1 MTEQTVLIIDDSGT
15 VRSHVKDILEAGG
28 SYRVLAA
35 KDGLEGYKL
44 LVSRPVDLILC
55 DVNMPGMNGIKL
67 LSLLRCRPEL
77 RDIPVIMLTADGDI
91 AQKVHALECG
101 AKDYLVKPFHD
112 VELVA
117 RVRVHVEVRVLQ
129 RALRQKNEELEK
141 LVNTDVLT
149 QLATRRHFMEV
160 AEVEMLRAVAADTS
174 LAVVMLDIDH
184 FKSINDRFGH
194 LMGDTVIRGVASVLR
209 ADLRERDVAGRFGGE
224 EFVLVLPETDMKGAV
239 TVAER
244 YRKRVEALTLHDY
257 LAAPVPSLNAGE
269 AQQRI
274 SQPGAVTEPTQ
285 VSISLGVAAYPQIAA
300 VQIEDLIHEADLA
313 LYQAKTSGRNRVCV
327 ARDEAG

>member
-1 MTEQTVLIIDDSGT
+1 MTGRTVLIIDDSGT

-44 LVSRPVDLILC
+44 LVSHPVDLILC
-55 DVNMPGMNGIKL
+55 DVNMPGLNGLKL
-67 LSLLRCRPEL
+67 LGLLRSRPEL
-77 RDIPVIMLTADGDI
+77 RDIPVIMLTSDDGI
-91 AQKVHALECG
+91 SQKVHALECG

-117 RVRVHVEVRVLQ
+117 RVRVHIEVRMLQ
-129 RALRQKNEELEK
+129 RELRRKNEELEK

-160 AEVEMLRAVAADTS
+160 AEVEMLRAIGTDTPV
-174 LAVVMLDIDH
+174 AVVMLDIDH

-209 ADLRERDVAGRFGGE
+209 ADLRDRDIAGRFGGE
-224 EFVLVLPETDMKGAV
+224 EFVLVLPETDTSGAV
-239 TVAER
+239 AVAER
-244 YRKRVEALTLHDY
+244 YRKRIEGLTLRDY
-257 LAAPVPSLNAGE
+257 LASPVPSLSPGDAE
-269 AQQRI
+269 QRI
-274 SQPGAVTEPTQ
+274 SETRLFSGPQQVT
-285 VSISLGVAAYPQIAA
+285 ISLGVAAYPDLAA
-300 VQIEDLIHEADLA
+300 VQIQDLIHEADVA
-313 LYQAKTSGRNRVCV
+313 LYQAKANGRNQVCV
-327 ARDEAG
+327 ARS

>member
-1 MTEQTVLIIDDSGT
+1 MSEQTVLIIDDSGT
-15 VRSHVKDILEAGG
+15 VRNHVKDILETGG
-28 SYRVLAA
+28 GYRVLAA
-35 KDGLEGYKL
+35 KDGLEGYKV

-67 LSLLRCRPEL
+67 LALLRCRPEL

-91 AQKVHALECG
+91 SQKVHALESG

-117 RVRVHVEVRVLQ
+117 RVRVHVEVRLLQ
-129 RALRQKNEELEK
+129 RALRQKNDELEK

-149 QLATRRHFMEV
+149 QLATRRHFMEI
-160 AEVEMLRAVAADTS
+160 AEVEMLRAIAADTP

-184 FKSINDRFGH
+184 FKSINDRLGH

-224 EFVLVLPETDMKGAV
+224 EFVLVLPATDTIGARA
-239 TVAER
+239 VAER
-244 YRKRVEALTLHDY
+244 YRKRVEALTLRDY
-257 LAAPVPSLNAGE
+257 LATPVPSLNADDTDQRLSE
-269 AQQRI
+269 AARI
-274 SQPGAVTEPTQ
+274 TNLTN
-285 VSISLGVAAYPQIAA
+285 VSISLGVAAYPEIGAA
-300 VQIEDLIHEADLA
+300 QIEDLIHEADLA
-313 LYQAKTSGRNRVCV
+313 LYEAKSNGRNRVCV
-327 ARDEAG
+327 ART

>member
-35 KDGLEGYKL
+35 RDGLEGYKL

-77 RDIPVIMLTADGDI
+77 RDIPVIMLTGDENVS
-91 AQKVHALECG
+91 QKVHALECG

-117 RVRVHVEVRVLQ
+117 RIRVHIEVRLLQ

-209 ADLRERDVAGRFGGE
+209 ADLRERDIAGRFGGE
-224 EFVLVLPETDMKGAV
+224 EFVLVLPETDTNGAV
-239 TVAER
+239 AVAER
-244 YRKRVEALTLHDY
+244 YRKRVGALTLHDY
-257 LAAPVPSLNAGE
+257 LAAPVPSLNADE

-274 SQPGAVTEPTQ
+274 SQSGTVTEPTQ
-285 VSISLGVAAYPQIAA
+285 VSISLGVAAYPQVAA

-327 ARDEAG
+327 ANRAGG

>member
-1 MTEQTVLIIDDSGT
+1 MTQQNVLIIDDSGAM
-15 VRSHVKDILEAGG
+15 RSHVKDILEAGG
-28 SYRVLAA
+28 AYNVLAA
-35 KDGLEGYKL
+35 KDGLEGYKF

-91 AQKVHALECG
+91 TQKVHALECG

-117 RVRVHVEVRVLQ
+117 RVRVHIEVRLLQ
-129 RALRQKNEELEK
+129 RALRQKNEQLEK

-160 AEVEMLRAVAADTS
+160 AEIEMLRAISGGTS

-184 FKSINDRFGH
+184 FKSINDRLGH
-194 LMGDTVIRGVASVLR
+194 LMGDTVIRG
-209 ADLRERDVAGRFGGE
+209 
-224 EFVLVLPETDMKGAV
+224 
-239 TVAER
+239 
-244 YRKRVEALTLHDY
+244 
-257 LAAPVPSLNAGE
+257 
-269 AQQRI
+269 
-274 SQPGAVTEPTQ
+274 
-285 VSISLGVAAYPQIAA
+285 
-300 VQIEDLIHEADLA
+300 
-313 LYQAKTSGRNRVCV
+313 
-327 ARDEAG
+327 